1 MKKLILIL
9 LFISSLNA
17 FGQDAKSVFDKS
29 VNAVGLIT
37 DGTGLASGFFIGN
50 NIFVT
55 NYHVAANLVISDSY
69 IRLNNNETI
78 AVKNVIAKDKE
89 KDIAVIETL
98 NDAPAILPL
107 SAGGIIS
114 KGEKV
119 YAIGNPSSNMK
130 VFEFNIT
137 EGIINNITTD
147 EYKTTE
153 GRIYA
158 KVILHSASLNPGNS
172 GGPLLTNDGAVVGVN
187 SFFSAYGNN
196 LYFAIHVD
204 ELKNVLK
211 RYNIQY
217 GTAGDS
223 PESEKGTNNIFLYV
237 IIFAIVVAAGTV
249 ITILYLNK
257 SSRKNVKVPQIQ
269 PPPPMPINPTQRWE
283 NQGQEYG
290 REINNNLPGRLVYNG
305 KVFEILKSEFYV
317 GREAGNDI
325 VLYDQSASRKHFLIK
340 FDGVNYYISDLN
352 SKNGTK
358 VNDNRISVSLLKSND
373 KIKAGA
379 SELIFLKGQ

>member
-98 NDAPAILPL
+98 NDGPAILPL

-119 YAIGNPSSNMK
+119 
-130 VFEFNIT
+130 
-137 EGIINNITTD
+137 
-147 EYKTTE
+147 
-153 GRIYA
+153 
-158 KVILHSASLNPGNS
+158 
-172 GGPLLTNDGAVVGVN
+172 
-187 SFFSAYGNN
+187 
-196 LYFAIHVD
+196 
-204 ELKNVLK
+204 
-211 RYNIQY
+211 
-217 GTAGDS
+217 
-223 PESEKGTNNIFLYV
+223 
-237 IIFAIVVAAGTV
+237 
-249 ITILYLNK
+249 
-257 SSRKNVKVPQIQ
+257 
-269 PPPPMPINPTQRWE
+269 
-283 NQGQEYG
+283 
-290 REINNNLPGRLVYNG
+290 
-305 KVFEILKSEFYV
+305 
-317 GREAGNDI
+317 
-325 VLYDQSASRKHFLIK
+325 
-340 FDGVNYYISDLN
+340 
-352 SKNGTK
+352 
-358 VNDNRISVSLLKSND
+358 
-373 KIKAGA
+373 
-379 SELIFLKGQ
+379 

>member
-1 MKKLILIL
+1 MKKLILIFL
-9 LFISSLNA
+9 LILSLNA

-37 DGTGLASGFFIGN
+37 DGTGLASGFFIGK

-55 NYHVAANLVISDSY
+55 NYHVAANLDISSSY
-69 IRLNNNETI
+69 IRLNNGETI
-78 AVKNVIAKDKE
+78 AIKNLIAKDRE

-98 NDAPAILPL
+98 NDSPAILPL

-130 VFEFNIT
+130 IFEFNIT
-137 EGIINNITTD
+137 EGIINNITSD

-172 GGPLLTNDGAVVGVN
+172 GGPLLTNDCAVVGVN

-196 LYFAIHVD
+196 LYFAIHVE

-217 GTAGDS
+217 ETAGAA
-223 PESEKGTNNIFLYV
+223 PESEKGNNNIFLYL
-237 IIFAIVVAAGTV
+237 IIIVIVVAAGTV

-257 SSRKNVKVPQIQ
+257 LSGKNSEVRQKQS
-269 PPPPMPINPTQRWE
+269 PPMPINPVLTRE
-283 NQGQEYG
+283 NQKQEYN
-290 REINNNLPGRLVYNG
+290 RESKNLPGRIVYNG

-325 VLYDQSASRKHFLIK
+325 VLYDQSASRRHFLIK
-340 FDGVNYYISDLN
+340 YDGVNYYISDLN

-358 VNDNRISVSLLKSND
+358 VNDNRVSVSLLKSND
-373 KIKAGA
+373 RIKAGA
-379 SELIFLKGQ
+379 SDLIFLKG